1 METIDL
7 IRKYNRIYQYSN
19 LGKLCNDNVIAFEL
33 QEYVPLGAL
42 SFHWTRESN
51 RTLFVNYHIE
61 KSHPLGI
68 NYNFENSQ
76 FIYPYDANE
85 SIPVKQRKKLSACLS
100 YFTMPFMHKY
110 GFMDISRKLDTSFD
124 VDDFLRVFYKNKL
137 VGFAEIPYDVYITA
151 LHIYNTS
158 NDIISNNDFS
168 KSYITEEDVRKL
180 DLKIE
185 DMNFVFD
192 SSFERL
198 DLFYDDHEI
207 KNIDQEKIS
216 IKNVD
221 DLYFYITGRKI
232 EQQNNNKIFEYE

>member
-7 IRKYNRIYQYSN
+7 IHKYNRIYQYSDF
-19 LGKLCNDNVIAFEL
+19 GVPCNDNVIAFEL
-33 QEYVPLGAL
+33 KEYVPLGAL

-51 RTLFVNYHIE
+51 RVRFVNYHIE
-61 KSHPLGI
+61 KNHPIGI
-68 NYNFENSQ
+68 NYNFETSQ
-76 FIYPYDANE
+76 FIYPYDPNR
-85 SIPVKQRKKLSACLS
+85 SIPFKNKSKLSACLS

-110 GFMDISRKLDTSFD
+110 GFINIAPTDIFHIDEY
-124 VDDFLRVFYKNKL
+124 LRVFYKNKL

-168 KSYITEEDVRKL
+168 KSHITEEDVRKL
-180 DLKIE
+180 DVKIE
-185 DMNFVFD
+185 DINFVFD
-192 SSFERL
+192 SSFEHFEP
-198 DLFYDDHEI
+198 FYEDYEI
-207 KNIDQEKIS
+207 KKIDREKIS
-216 IKNVD
+216 VKSVD